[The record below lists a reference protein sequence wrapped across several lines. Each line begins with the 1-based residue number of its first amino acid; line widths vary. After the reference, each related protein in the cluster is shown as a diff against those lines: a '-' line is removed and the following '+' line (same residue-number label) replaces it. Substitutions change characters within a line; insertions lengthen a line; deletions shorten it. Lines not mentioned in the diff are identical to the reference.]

1 MPNQGADEASWV
13 REDVDPTPTSWTTS
27 GPQSVE
33 QERTINR
40 YLRERNKRFRQIFR
54 ENNRDY
60 GGDVGAEQLVERQR
74 EAKTMRETTLKQASE
89 FLCE

>member
-1 MPNQGADEASWV
+1 MSNQDADATSWE
-13 REDVDPTPTSWTTS
+13 REDIDSTPTSWTTS
-27 GPQSVE
+27 EPQSVE

-40 YLRERNKRFRQIFR
+40 YVREINKRLRLVFRA
-54 ENNRDY
+54 NNRDY

-74 EAKTMRETTLKQASE
+74 EAKTMCETTLKQASE